1 MMELQQLMALPG
13 KLIDNISKVI
23 VGKDDVIEKVVV
35 AVLAGGHV
43 LLEDV
48 PGTGKTLLARS
59 LAKSLAAGFSR
70 VQFTPDLLPADITG
84 ASIFNQKENVFEF
97 KRGPVFTHILLAD
110 EINRATP
117 RSQSALLEA
126 MEEHQVTSDGET
138 YKLEEPF
145 FVIATQNPVETQGT
159 FPLPEAQL
167 DRFFMRLSIGYPS
180 VGEEVDILSRF
191 EMEDPMESLSA
202 IATGEDIL
210 ALQQQVR
217 TTYVADEIKDYIAR
231 ITAATR
237 EQEFLQLG
245 ASPRGALYL
254 MRAAQARA
262 RMDGR
267 DYVQVDDVQ
276 KMAYPVLCHRLIL
289 RPEAKLRDV
298 TAERVMQIVLGG
310 VSVPSLAK

>member
-1 MMELQQLMALPG
+1 
-13 KLIDNISKVI
+13 
-23 VGKDDVIEKVVV
+23 
-35 AVLAGGHV
+35 
-43 LLEDV
+43 
-48 PGTGKTLLARS
+48 
-59 LAKSLAAGFSR
+59 
-70 VQFTPDLLPADITG
+70 
-84 ASIFNQKENVFEF
+84 
-97 KRGPVFTHILLAD
+97 
-110 EINRATP
+110 
-117 RSQSALLEA
+117 
-126 MEEHQVTSDGET
+126 
-138 YKLEEPF
+138 
-145 FVIATQNPVETQGT
+145 
-159 FPLPEAQL
+159 
-167 DRFFMRLSIGYPS
+167 
-180 VGEEVDILSRF
+180 
-191 EMEDPMESLSA
+191 MESLSA

>member
-1 MMELQQLMALPG
+1 MQDFATIASALRE
-13 KLIDNISKVI
+13 NIQKVI
-23 VGKDDVIEKVVV
+23 IGKTEVVDLMLI
-35 AVLAGGHV
+35 AMACKGHI
-43 LLEDV
+43 LIEDV
-48 PGTGKTLLARS
+48 PGVGKTTIVS
-59 LAKSLAAGFSR
+59 CLAKSLQCDFKR
-70 VQFTPDLLPADITG
+70 IQFTPDILPSDITG
-84 ASIFNQKENVFEF
+84 FSMANMRTGEFEF
-97 KRGPVFTHILLAD
+97 HSGAIMSQIVLAD
-110 EINRATP
+110 EINRASPKT
-117 RSQSALLEA
+117 QSALLEV
-126 MEEHQVTSDGET
+126 MEENQVTVDGVT
-138 YKLEEPF
+138 YAVPQPF
-145 FVIATQNPVETQGT
+145 LVLATQNPVEYLGT
-159 FPLPEAQL
+159 YPLPEAQL

-191 EMEDPMESLSA
+191 ETEDPMESLSA

>member
-1 MMELQQLMALPG
+1 MQATQRVAQAL
-13 KLIDNISKVI
+13 IRNI
-23 VGKDDVIEKVVV
+23 GKVVIGKE
-35 AVLAGGHV
+35 AAIELMLNAILCRGHV
-43 LLEDV
+43 LIEDV
-48 PGTGKTLLARS
+48 PGVGKTTLASALARS
-59 LAKSLAAGFSR
+59 LDCSFKR
-70 VQFTPDLLPADITG
+70 IQFTPDITPSDITG
-84 ASIFNQKENVFEF
+84 FSVVNF
-97 KRGPVFTHILLAD
+97 KTGELEYKQGLVMSQIVLAD
-110 EINRATP
+110 EINRASPKT
-117 RSQSALLEA
+117 QSALLEV
-126 MEEHQVTSDGET
+126 MEENQVTVDGVT
-138 YKLEEPF
+138 YAVPQPF
-145 FVIATQNPVETQGT
+145 LVLATQNPVEYLGT
-159 FPLPEAQL
+159 YPLPEAQL

-191 EMEDPMESLSA
+191 ETEDPMESLSA

>member
-1 MMELQQLMALPG
+1 
-13 KLIDNISKVI
+13 
-23 VGKDDVIEKVVV
+23 
-35 AVLAGGHV
+35 
-43 LLEDV
+43 
-48 PGTGKTLLARS
+48 
-59 LAKSLAAGFSR
+59 
-70 VQFTPDLLPADITG
+70 
-84 ASIFNQKENVFEF
+84 
-97 KRGPVFTHILLAD
+97 
-110 EINRATP
+110 
-117 RSQSALLEA
+117 
-126 MEEHQVTSDGET
+126 
-138 YKLEEPF
+138 
-145 FVIATQNPVETQGT
+145 
-159 FPLPEAQL
+159 
-167 DRFFMRLSIGYPS
+167 
-180 VGEEVDILSRF
+180 
-191 EMEDPMESLSA
+191 MESLSA

-210 ALQQQVR
+210 ALQQQER

-267 DYVQVDDVQ
+267 DYVQVGDVQ

>member
-1 MMELQQLMALPG
+1 MYKRQTVDG
-13 KLIDNISKVI
+13 VTY
-23 VGKDDVIEKVVV
+23 
-35 AVLAGGHV
+35 AVPQPFLV
-43 LLEDV
+43 L
-48 PGTGKTLLARS
+48 
-59 LAKSLAAGFSR
+59 
-70 VQFTPDLLPADITG
+70 
-84 ASIFNQKENVFEF
+84 
-97 KRGPVFTHILLAD
+97 
-110 EINRATP
+110 
-117 RSQSALLEA
+117 
-126 MEEHQVTSDGET
+126 
-138 YKLEEPF
+138 
-145 FVIATQNPVETQGT
+145 ATQNPVEYLGT
-159 FPLPEAQL
+159 YPLPEAQL

-231 ITAATR
+231 LTAATR

>member
-1 MMELQQLMALPG
+1 
-13 KLIDNISKVI
+13 
-23 VGKDDVIEKVVV
+23 
-35 AVLAGGHV
+35 
-43 LLEDV
+43 
-48 PGTGKTLLARS
+48 
-59 LAKSLAAGFSR
+59 
-70 VQFTPDLLPADITG
+70 
-84 ASIFNQKENVFEF
+84 
-97 KRGPVFTHILLAD
+97 
-110 EINRATP
+110 
-117 RSQSALLEA
+117 
-126 MEEHQVTSDGET
+126 
-138 YKLEEPF
+138 
-145 FVIATQNPVETQGT
+145 
-159 FPLPEAQL
+159 
-167 DRFFMRLSIGYPS
+167 
-180 VGEEVDILSRF
+180 
-191 EMEDPMESLSA
+191 MESLSA

-276 KMAYPVLCHRLIL
+276 KMASPVLCHRLIL
-289 RPEAKLRDV
+289 RSEAKLRDV